1 MKPRDS
7 LEAHAPRFAPRH
19 KRRDRR
25 ASKLNLLIEPSLA
38 RRLARGRSH
47 QPFEAVYLTA
57 ASARGSPHPPYTP
70 PSNNRCRRPQPCT
83 RLPPR
88 SFPVS
93 APHTRPPHVER
104 AARPVTAPSKEP
116 PGLTSVLRHKTQMV
130 KVSSFPSF
138 IAKRWGS
145 PRQRPSRPAPPL
157 LSKLPA
163 VCVPSSD
170 GICVLFSG

>member
-57 ASARGSPHPPYTP
+57 ASARGSPHPPHTP

-104 AARPVTAPSKEP
+104 ATRPVTITARSKEP
-116 PGLTSVLRHKTQMV
+116 PGLTSQCLRHKTQMV

-138 IAKRWGS
+138 IYCQNMGQPS
-145 PRQRPSRPAPPL
+145 PAAESPCPAPPFEASCSL
-157 LSKLPA
+157 
-163 VCVPSSD
+163 CT
-170 GICVLFSG
+170 IQ